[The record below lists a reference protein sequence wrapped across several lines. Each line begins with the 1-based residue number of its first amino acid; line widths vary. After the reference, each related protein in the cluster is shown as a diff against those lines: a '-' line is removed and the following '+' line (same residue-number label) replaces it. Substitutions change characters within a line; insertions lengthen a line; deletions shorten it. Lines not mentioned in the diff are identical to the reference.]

1 MQSTG
6 NRNVNL
12 NKTTNRG
19 KFQVLWFGLFRIV
32 LITDFV
38 TKKRNNPKRKL
49 SDKCCIPTEIINAEF
64 DLFFRLQEECKAL
77 ENKIIG
83 MQSTIESLKEQIQ
96 DLKESHRY
104 STNIEENW

>member
-1 MQSTG
+1 M
-6 NRNVNL
+6 
-12 NKTTNRG
+12 
-19 KFQVLWFGLFRIV
+19 V
-32 LITDFV
+32 LITDFKMRMQP
-38 TKKRNNPKRKL
+38 KKENNPKRKL
-49 SDKCCIPTEIINAEF
+49 SDKCCIERIYSEF

-104 STNIEENW
+104 IPM